1 MKKTVFLAI
10 PAMALLA
17 VAGIVSAYPLLNI
30 EEMTQEQKDLRV
42 QALEMKQEMIQNQI
56 AYLKG
61 ELTQEQ
67 FQERLQ
73 AHMDEMQPL
82 REQLRESFGNGEAGA
97 YGCKEGHRGFGRG
110 MMWGI

>member
-1 MKKTVFLAI
+1 MKKTALLAI
-10 PAMALLA
+10 PAVAVLA

-42 QALEMKQEMIQNQI
+42 QALELRQEMTQDQI
-56 AYLKG
+56 ANLKG

-73 AHMDEMQPL
+73 AHMMRCSRSVSSLGRVSATEK
-82 REQLRESFGNGEAGA
+82 RELTDARKATEALAG
-97 YGCKEGHRGFGRG
+97 G
-110 MMWGI
+110 